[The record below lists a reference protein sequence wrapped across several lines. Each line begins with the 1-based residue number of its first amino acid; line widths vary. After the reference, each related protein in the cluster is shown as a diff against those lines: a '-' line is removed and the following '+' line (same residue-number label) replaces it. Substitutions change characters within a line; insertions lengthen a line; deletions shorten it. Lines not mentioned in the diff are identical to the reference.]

1 MIIDLAD
8 IARETIK
15 YHMGDIARETMEY
28 IMDDVLNE
36 IQKSKSYVGMI
47 IASRTL
53 DTEEKVKNF
62 YGGKKWERIRGRTLV
77 GAADDFP
84 IGTEGGEKEHVL
96 SWDEMPRHDHKT
108 TTPLSSGGAI
118 LNWDGKQD
126 ETGRFWGYPFH
137 DGNYGSSG
145 IFCLNALRT
154 DHSGWG
160 AAHNNM
166 PPYKVCYIWE
176 RIE

>member
-8 IARETIK
+8 VAKEAIK
-15 YHMGDIARETMEY
+15 YT
-28 IMDDVLNE
+28 MDDILNE
-36 IQKSKSYVGMI
+36 VQKNKSYVGMI
-47 IASRTL
+47 ITSRTL

-96 SWDEMPRHDHKT
+96 SWNEMPRHSHNIKT
-108 TTPLSSGGAI
+108 NARFTVANIQGGNGISEIPSEEPGWGSRTPAHWYELWIEDSGG
-118 LNWDGKQD
+118 NQ
-126 ETGRFWGYPFH
+126 
-137 DGNYGSSG
+137 
-145 IFCLNALRT
+145 
-154 DHSGWG
+154 
-160 AAHNNM
+160 AHNNM

>member
-8 IARETIK
+8 VAKETI
-15 YHMGDIARETMEY
+15 EY
-28 IMDDVLNE
+28 TMDDILNE
-36 IQKSKSYVGMI
+36 VQKNKSYVGMI
-47 IASRTL
+47 ITSRTL

-62 YGGKKWERIRGRTLV
+62 YGGEKWERIRGRTLV

-96 SWDEMPRHDHKT
+96 SWDEMPRHDHQT
-108 TTPLSSGGAI
+108 SYARGVL
-118 LNWDGKQD
+118 LNWDGN
-126 ETGRFWGYPFH
+126 EYNGYFWGYPRGE
-137 DGNYGSSG
+137 GNYKSSKALA
-145 IFCLNALRT
+145 LNDLRT

>member
-1 MIIDLAD
+1 MIIDFAD

-15 YHMGDIARETMEY
+15 YTMDDIARETMKY
-28 IMDDVLNE
+28 IMDDILNE
-36 IQKSKSYVGMI
+36 VQKNKSYVGMI

-62 YGGKKWERIRGRTLV
+62 YGGEKWERIRGRTLV

-108 TTPLSSGGAI
+108 TTPLSSGGVI
-118 LNWDGKQD
+118 LNWDDKPDNRGVY
-126 ETGRFWGYPFH
+126 WGYTQGDPSFKS
-137 DGNYGSSG
+137 GG
-145 IFCLNALRT
+145 IFCLNNLRT